1 MEDQILELKTCVAVY
16 QKKYSEVVNLNIGL
30 ESKLHYLSEKL
41 KVMENTLA
49 QKDAKLE
56 YMSKY
61 EEFYSQ
67 HKEVLNKL
75 SSIERGTNRLMILDE
90 RMKDLEGQSNHNM
103 TVISNL
109 SSMKDEVVD
118 AINSSKTRKHTSK
131 PKMVVSNKPKPKV
144 EVKVEQ
150 PIDDLP
156 EESSITDDG
165 GFF

>member
-41 KVMENTLA
+41 KVMENTLT

-56 YMSKY
+56 NMSKY

-75 SSIERGTNRLMILDE
+75 SSIESGTNRLMILDE
-90 RMKDLEGQSNHNM
+90 RMKDLEGQSSHAM
-103 TVISNL
+103 TVISDL
-109 SSMKDEVVD
+109 SIMKDEVVD
-118 AINSSKTRKHTSK
+118 AISGPK
-131 PKMVVSNKPKPKV
+131 PKKRISKSKSVDNNKPKV
-144 EVKVEQ
+144 EIKVE
-150 PIDDLP
+150 PIIDNSP
-156 EESSITDDG
+156 EESTITDDG

>member
-30 ESKLHYLSEKL
+30 ESKLHYLSEKM

-56 YMSKY
+56 YMGKY

-75 SSIERGTNRLMILDE
+75 SSIESGTNRLMILDE
-90 RMKDLEGQSNHNM
+90 RMRDLEGQSNHTM
-103 TVISNL
+103 TVISDL
-109 SSMKDEVVD
+109 SNMKDEVVD
-118 AINSSKTRKHTSK
+118 AIGGPKTRKRPSK
-131 PKMVVSNKPKPKV
+131 PKKVVSNKPKV
-144 EVKVEQ
+144 EVKVEK

-156 EESSITDDG
+156 EESSISDDG